1 MLRESSSRY
10 LSAERGNDA
19 VLRAIFCADPRP
31 LKVSWRWG
39 SFQLEA
45 GTGSGRF
52 VAEALHKVI
61 PSPYDHM
68 SPNLDVVES
77 TDFFDEEPK
86 LGPGKLTQLTAPA
99 ALLKNSSKKHSESHL
114 FRYTVCLHSLL
125 RISFLIKK
133 QFPIILNLSWIFF
146 GFKMPSY

>member
-10 LSAERGNDA
+10 LSTERSDDA
-19 VLRAIFCADPRP
+19 VLRATFCADPRP

-61 PSPYDHM
+61 PSSYDHM
-68 SPNLDVVES
+68 SPDVDVVER
-77 TDFFDEEPK
+77 TDIFDEEPK
-86 LGPGKLTQLTAPA
+86 LGTGKLTQLTAPA
-99 ALLKNSSKKHSESHL
+99 L
-114 FRYTVCLHSLL
+114 YGTL
-125 RISFLIKK
+125 RISLFVTKNCLLFIIRIIEIENFL
-133 QFPIILNLSWIFF
+133 S
-146 GFKMPSY
+146 

>member
-10 LSAERGNDA
+10 LSTERSDDA
-19 VLRAIFCADPRP
+19 VLRATFCADPRP

-61 PSPYDHM
+61 PSSYDHM
-68 SPNLDVVES
+68 SPDVDVVER
-77 TDFFDEEPK
+77 TDIFDEEPK
-86 LGPGKLTQLTAPA
+86 LGTGKLTQLTAPA
-99 ALLKNSSKKHSESHL
+99 ALFKNSSKKHSESHIL
-114 FRYTVCLHSLL
+114 RYTVRFELVCSSQK
-125 RISFLIKK
+125 IA
-133 QFPIILNLSWIFF
+133 
-146 GFKMPSY
+146 SYSS